1 MLTKDNALVWMAT
14 FSQEVIANKEF
25 LSELDSP
32 IGDGDHGFNMAR
44 GLTET
49 QLALEA
55 TPPATLTD
63 VFKTVAM
70 QLLSKV
76 GGASGPLYSS
86 AFLAMIKAIDN
97 KDTLTNEEVADML
110 QAGLESVMMRGK
122 AVVGE
127 KTMID
132 LWTPAVIALREGSLT
147 NDLIDTLVE
156 ATAPLKAT
164 KGRASYL
171 GDRSIGHVDPGSYS
185 SGIFFKALL
194 LSGVLE

>member
-1 MLTKDNALVWMAT
+1 MLTKDNALVWIELFAN
-14 FSQEVIANKEF
+14 EVIANKEL
-25 LSELDSP
+25 LSDLDAP

-44 GLTET
+44 GLAAVQE
-49 QLALEA
+49 ALQA

-97 KDTLTNEEVADML
+97 KASLTTDEVADMV

-122 AVVGE
+122 AQVGE

-132 LWTPAVIALREGSLT
+132 VWTPAVQAIRQGSLT
-147 NDLIDTLVE
+147 NDHIDRLVE

-171 GDRSIGHVDPGSYS
+171 GDRSIGHIDPGSYS

-194 LSGVLE
+194 KAGVLG